1 MSLASRHHA
10 GSGVASRNRF
20 PIRKLLYGMIA
31 IFVLCRGEGPA
42 IAQSVVLNPNGVV
55 DFDQLNYNGGSFGA
69 EGDATID
76 VTNALALLPNGNLTG
91 GYLNVVD
98 SSGNWLVQNLP
109 VLPSSVTG
117 SDELSM
123 RYSITGDSNGGQIS
137 SENLLAVLSTAPQTS
152 APSGTASSFTT
163 TEVAFDAG
171 GTGPTG
177 DLTGYEPAAA
187 PGIEGFNTNGVTGI
201 TYETGHPNVQA
212 ALNQC
217 APAAIANS
225 LTWLKTTDGTPI
237 PQPNTPGIGN
247 VPGATNTLVGAL
259 DLATGRAVTSRT
271 VGSGVWPLNGTLQYI
286 LSNNLQNSLSVSYA
300 SVVSNSGFSS
310 FSGGP
315 GSLYLNGTNNYTAY
329 GLTATALGTNI
340 SYAVISNLLYK
351 GYAVALDEAWGA
363 NGANGRHYI
372 QVLGVGILMDQPYL
386 IFSSGPLQTPG
397 DPTDQY
403 LGKFFPNVL
412 NGTQAGFN
420 SGIEVS
426 WLNGNQLTSEG
437 SVIDQLVA
445 IQAVPEPTTLA
456 LVAVGGIAVMFR
468 RRGARRKRRSLS

>member
-1 MSLASRHHA
+1 MSLARGHQA
-10 GSGVASRNRF
+10 GGGVISRNRF
-20 PIRKLLYGMIA
+20 PNRKFLCGMIA
-31 IFVLCRGEGPA
+31 ILILCGVGGPA
-42 IAQSVVLNPNGVV
+42 FAQSVVLNPNGVI
-55 DFDQLNYNGGSFGA
+55 DFDQLNYNSANFGA

-76 VTNALALLPNGNLTG
+76 VTNALALLPGGNITG
-91 GYLNVVD
+91 GFLNVVD
-98 SSGNWLVQNLP
+98 NSGNWLVQNLP
-109 VLPSSVTG
+109 VLPSTVTG
-117 SDELSM
+117 SDQLSM

-137 SENLLAVLSTAPQTS
+137 SENLLAVLSTAPQLS
-152 APSGTASSFTT
+152 APTGTVSSFAT

-187 PGIEGFNTNGVTGI
+187 PGAVAFNTNGVTGI

-225 LTWLKTTDGTPI
+225 LTWLKNTAAVPI
-237 PQPNTPGIGN
+237 SQPNTPGIGN
-247 VPGATNTLVGAL
+247 VPGATNTLVGSL
-259 DLATGRAVTSRT
+259 DLLTGRAVTSRT
-271 VGSGVWPLNGTLQYI
+271 VGSGVWPLDGTLRYI
-286 LSNNLQNSLSVSYA
+286 LSNNLQNALSVSYA
-300 SVVSNSGFSS
+300 SVVSNNNGFSS
-310 FSGGP
+310 YSGGP
-315 GSLYLNGTNNYTAY
+315 GSTYLTGTNNYTAY

-340 SYAVISNLLYK
+340 NYGVISNLLYN

-363 NGANGRHYI
+363 NGANGRHYV
-372 QVLGVGILMDQPYL
+372 QVLGVGILLDQPYL
-386 IFSSGPLQTPG
+386 IFSSDLLQTPG

-426 WLNGNQLTSEG
+426 WLSGNQLTSEG

-445 IQAVPEPTTLA
+445 IAAVPEPSTLV
-456 LVAVGGIAVMFR
+456 LVAAGGIAMMFGR
-468 RRGARRKRRSLS
+468 RPRRKGRPLT